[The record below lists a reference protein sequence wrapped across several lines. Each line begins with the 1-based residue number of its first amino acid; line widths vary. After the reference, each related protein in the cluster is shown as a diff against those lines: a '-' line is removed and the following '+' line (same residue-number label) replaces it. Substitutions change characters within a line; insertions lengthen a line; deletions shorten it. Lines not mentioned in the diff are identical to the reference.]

1 MIADKDGKGLGI
13 CPLDNGI
20 MSFGDKGICT
30 IDPDYVP
37 TKPLALVSMFNN
49 IWTINFP
56 YWIQGSLSSRV
67 RIWAT
72 ENLNDTSLVNNAMEA
87 RNPVLVGISDGQAGK
102 LPATAAGLELSRKGV
117 NLVSFISNP
126 DGNGSLIRLWEQS
139 GLSDTLTIQFP
150 EGSSFTR
157 ATPVNLRGEI
167 IGNPVAL
174 TDHKLKFFIHAYAPV
189 SFVLE

>member
-1 MIADKDGKGLGI
+1 
-13 CPLDNGI
+13 

-37 TKPLALVSMFNN
+37 TKPLALVSKFNN

-56 YWIQGSLSSRV
+56 YWIQGTLSSRV

-72 ENLNDTSLVNNAMEA
+72 DNMNDTSLVNNAIEA
-87 RNPVLVGISDGQAGK
+87 RNPVLVGTSDGHAGK
-102 LPATAAGLELSRKGV
+102 LPATAAGLGLSRKGV

-126 DGNGSLIRLWEQS
+126 DGKGSLIRLWEQS
-139 GLSDTLTIQFP
+139 GISDTLTVTFP
-150 EGSSFTR
+150 EGTKFTT
-157 ATPVNLRGEI
+157 ATPVNLRGEV
-167 IGNPVAL
+167 IGNPVTISNQAL
-174 TDHKLKFFIHAYAPV
+174 NFFLHAYAPI